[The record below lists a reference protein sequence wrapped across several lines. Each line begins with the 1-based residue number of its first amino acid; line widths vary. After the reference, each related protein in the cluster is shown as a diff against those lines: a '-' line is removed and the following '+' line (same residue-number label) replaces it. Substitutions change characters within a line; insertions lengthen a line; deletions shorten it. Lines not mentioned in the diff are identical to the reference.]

1 MNRRDTSQNIM
12 SMTKIK
18 RTLHLN
24 RIALLRKH
32 TVDRPTTQNTK
43 QLCCTTETVLA
54 FPIISPFL
62 LLPHCS
68 VLTFS
73 LLKWKNPS
81 AAHSSKGIKR
91 NQTANS
97 KVDSTINLKCGLMRT
112 KKLNLYTQCSFP
124 RKRHIKHYL
133 KGVSSWIMY
142 IGWTRIT
149 VSEKAHICDL
159 RLNWYC
165 YIWKS
170 MKAL

>member
-32 TVDRPTTQNTK
+32 TVDRPTTENTK
-43 QLCCTTETVLA
+43 PAVLHNWDSTGLPNHLS
-54 FPIISPFL
+54 FPVTATLF
-62 LLPHCS
+62 H
-68 VLTFS
+68 VTFS
-73 LLKWKNPS
+73 LLKWKNPA

-91 NQTANS
+91 NQTAHS
-97 KVDSTINLKCGLMRT
+97 KVDSTVNLKCGLMRT

-124 RKRHIKHYL
+124 RNRHIKHYL

-159 RLNWYC
+159 RLNRYC